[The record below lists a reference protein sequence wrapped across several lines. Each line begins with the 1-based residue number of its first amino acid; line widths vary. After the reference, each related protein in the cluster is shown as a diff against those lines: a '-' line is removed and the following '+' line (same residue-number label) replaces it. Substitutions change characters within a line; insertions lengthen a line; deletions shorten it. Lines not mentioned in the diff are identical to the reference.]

1 MFRFYVGSLFEANSL
16 ATKSYN
22 PLKDSMSEDTLVE
35 PKIFWKYHVLKV
47 IMDIRIRAFFFIF
60 IPKAKNRLPS
70 KS

>member
-47 IMDIRIRAFFFIF
+47 IMDIRIRAFFIYFYT
-60 IPKAKNRLPS
+60 
-70 KS
+70 KSQESPPF